1 MIDPHGNILVSFH
14 LSKGELEEYS
24 ELSNTIS
31 SLTLSLKQQCDLEMI
46 LNGAFSPL
54 LTFNNQ
60 KDYEEILL
68 NNKLL
73 NGVIWPIPIVLDVPN
88 DFLKALDKNEHISLR
103 NAEGFLLAILKV
115 REFWSPNKKDEA
127 NSIFKTIDENHPGVG
142 YLFNHTNSNYISG
155 ELIPIQ
161 SNKYF
166 DFTHLRKSPQEVR
179 DLFRSKRWQD
189 VIAFQTRNPMHRAHF
204 ELTRLAME
212 QHNAKLLIHPVI
224 GISKPGDI
232 DHFTRVK
239 CYQHIIKHYPENSVE
254 LSLINLAMR
263 MAGPKEALW
272 HAIIRKN
279 YGCNYI
285 IIGRDHAGPG
295 VDAKGKPYYQPYDA
309 QELISQYQEELEI
322 KMVPFQEM
330 VFAKNKRNYLP
341 LDQIKE
347 EDQIETLSGT
357 QFKELLKQGTEIP
370 NWYSFPEVVHEL
382 RRRYPKLHN
391 QGLTVFFTGLS
402 GAGKSTLAN
411 ALVYKLM
418 EMEDRPITLL
428 DGDIVRQHL
437 SSELGF
443 SKEDRD
449 IHVKRIGYVA
459 SEITKHGGVAICAP
473 IAPYSNTR
481 KTVRNMIDE
490 VGSFVEIHVSTPLSV
505 CEERDVKGLYKRA
518 RAGKILDFT
527 GVSDPYE
534 EPQNPEITIDTSDI
548 SVEESSAIIIDKLR
562 SMKLLGN

>member
-1 MIDPHGNILVSFH
+1 MINPHGNTLVTFH
-14 LSKGELEEYS
+14 LSKDDLQEYS
-24 ELSNTIS
+24 ELSNTIA
-31 SLTLSLKQQCDLEMI
+31 SLTLTLKQQCDLEMI
-46 LNGAFSPL
+46 SNGAFSPL

-60 KDYEEILL
+60 KDYEEVLL

-73 NGVIWPIPIVLDVPN
+73 NGAIWPIPIVLDVP
-88 DFLKALDKNEHISLR
+88 DKFLKALDKNEHISLR

-115 REFWSPNKKDEA
+115 KEFWSPNKKDEA
-127 NSIFKTIDENHPGVG
+127 NSVFKTIDQNHPGVD

-155 ELIPIQ
+155 ELVPIQ

-166 DFTHLRKSPQEVR
+166 DFTHIRKSPQEVR
-179 DLFRSKRWQD
+179 DLFRSNHWKD

-212 QHNAKLLIHPVI
+212 QHNAKLLMHPVI

-239 CYQHIIKHYPENSVE
+239 CYQHIIKYYPEDSVE

-279 YGCNYI
+279 YGCNHI

-295 VDAKGKPYYQPYDA
+295 VDAEGKPYYQPYDA

-322 KMVPFQEM
+322 KMIPFQEM
-330 VFAKNKRNYLP
+330 VFAKNKKTYLP
-341 LDQIKE
+341 LDEIKE
-347 EDQIETLSGT
+347 DEQIERLSGT
-357 QFKELLKQGTEIP
+357 QFKELLKQRIEIP
-370 NWYSFPEVVHEL
+370 SWYSFPEVIHEL

-411 ALVYKLM
+411 ALMYKLM

-481 KTVRNMIDE
+481 RIVRNMIDD
-490 VGSFVEIHVSTPLSV
+490 VGSFIEIHVSTPLSV

-518 RAGKILDFT
+518 RAGKILEFT

-548 SVEESSAIIIDKLR
+548 TVEESSEIILDKLL
-562 SMKLLGN
+562 SMRLLG

>member
-1 MIDPHGNILVSFH
+1 MIEPHGKTLVSFH
-14 LSKGELEEYS
+14 LSADELSEYS
-24 ELSNTIS
+24 ELSNKTA

-46 LNGAFSPL
+46 ANGAFSPL
-54 LTFNNQ
+54 STFNNQ

-68 NNKLL
+68 NNKLS
-73 NGVIWPIPIVLDVPN
+73 NGLVWPIPIVLDVP
-88 DFLKALDKNEHISLR
+88 DQFLKSLDKNEYISLR

-115 REFWSPNKKDEA
+115 NEFWAPDKKEEA
-127 NSIFKTIDENHPGVG
+127 NSVFKSNDPNHPGVD
-142 YLFNHTNSNYISG
+142 YLFNHTNNNYISG
-155 ELIPIQ
+155 ELVPIQ

-179 DLFRSKRWQD
+179 DFFRLNNWKD

-204 ELTRLAME
+204 ELTKLAMDE
-212 QHNAKLLIHPVI
+212 HNSKLLIHPVI

-239 CYQHIIKHYPENSVE
+239 CYQHIIKYYPENSVE

-263 MAGPKEALW
+263 MAGPKEAVW

-279 YGCNYI
+279 YGCNRI

-295 VDAKGKPYYQPYDA
+295 VNAEGKPYYQPYDA
-309 QELISQYQEELEI
+309 QELIAQYQEELEI
-322 KMVPFQEM
+322 KMVPFKEM
-330 VFAKNKRNYLP
+330 VFAKNKKTFLP
-341 LDQIKE
+341 LDK
-347 EDQIETLSGT
+347 IEQDDPIEKLSGT
-357 QFKELLKQGTEIP
+357 QFKEFLQQRTEIP
-370 NWYSFPEVVHEL
+370 NWYSFPEVIHEL
-382 RRRYPKLHN
+382 RKRFPKLHN

-411 ALVYKLM
+411 AIMYKLM
-418 EMEDRPITLL
+418 ETEDRPITLL

-481 KTVRNMIDE
+481 KVVRNMIDE
-490 VGSFVEIHVSTPLSV
+490 VGSFVEIHVATPLSV
-505 CEERDVKGLYKRA
+505 CEERDVKGLYKQA

-534 EPQNPEITIDTSDI
+534 EPENPEITVDTSDI
-548 SVEESSAIIIDKLR
+548 TVEESSALILDKLR
-562 SMKLLGN
+562 SLKLLG

>member
-1 MIDPHGNILVSFH
+1 MIEPHGKTLVSFH
-14 LSKGELEEYS
+14 LSADELSEYS
-24 ELSNTIS
+24 ELSNKTA

-46 LNGAFSPL
+46 SNGAFSPL
-54 LTFNNQ
+54 STFNNQ

-68 NNKLL
+68 NNKLS
-73 NGVIWPIPIVLDVPN
+73 NGLVWPIPIVLDVP
-88 DFLKALDKNEHISLR
+88 DQFLKSLDKNEYISLR

-115 REFWSPNKKDEA
+115 NEFWAPDKKEEA
-127 NSIFKTIDENHPGVG
+127 NSVFKSNDPNHPGVD
-142 YLFNHTNSNYISG
+142 YLFNHTNNNYISG
-155 ELIPIQ
+155 ELVPIQ

-179 DLFRSKRWQD
+179 DFFRLNNWKD

-204 ELTRLAME
+204 ELTKLAMDE
-212 QHNAKLLIHPVI
+212 HNSKLLIHPVI
-224 GISKPGDI
+224 GMSKPGDI

-239 CYQHIIKHYPENSVE
+239 CYQHIIKYYPENSVE

-279 YGCNYI
+279 YGCNRI

-295 VDAKGKPYYQPYDA
+295 VNAEGKPYYQPYDA
-309 QELISQYQEELEI
+309 QELIAQYQEELEI
-322 KMVPFQEM
+322 KMVPFKEM
-330 VFAKNKRNYLP
+330 VFAKNKKTFLP
-341 LDQIKE
+341 LDK
-347 EDQIETLSGT
+347 IEQNDPIEKLSGT
-357 QFKELLKQGTEIP
+357 QFKELLQQRTEIP
-370 NWYSFPEVVHEL
+370 NWYSFPEVIHEL
-382 RRRYPKLHN
+382 RKRFPKLHN

-411 ALVYKLM
+411 AIMYKLM
-418 EMEDRPITLL
+418 ETEDRPITLL

-481 KTVRNMIDE
+481 KVVRNMIDE
-490 VGSFVEIHVSTPLSV
+490 VGSFVEIHVATPLSV
-505 CEERDVKGLYKRA
+505 CEERDTKGLYKQA

-534 EPQNPEITIDTSDI
+534 EPENPEITVDTSDI
-548 SVEESSAIIIDKLR
+548 TVEESSALILDKLR
-562 SMKLLGN
+562 SLKLLG

>member
-1 MIDPHGNILVSFH
+1 MIEPHGKTLVSFH
-14 LSKGELEEYS
+14 LSADELSEYS
-24 ELSNTIS
+24 ELSNKTS

-46 LNGAFSPL
+46 SNGAFSPL
-54 LTFNNQ
+54 STFNNQ

-68 NNKLL
+68 NNKLS
-73 NGVIWPIPIVLDVPN
+73 NGLVWPIPIVLDVP
-88 DFLKALDKNEHISLR
+88 DQFLKSLDKNEYISLR

-115 REFWSPNKKDEA
+115 NEFWAPDKKEEA
-127 NSIFKTIDENHPGVG
+127 NSVFKSNDPNHPGVD
-142 YLFNHTNSNYISG
+142 YLFNHTNNNYISG
-155 ELIPIQ
+155 ELVPIQ

-179 DLFRSKRWQD
+179 DFFRLNNWKD

-204 ELTRLAME
+204 ELTKLAMDE
-212 QHNAKLLIHPVI
+212 HNSKLLIHPVI
-224 GISKPGDI
+224 GMSKPGDI

-239 CYQHIIKHYPENSVE
+239 CYQHIIKYYPENSVE

-279 YGCNYI
+279 YGCNRI

-295 VDAKGKPYYQPYDA
+295 VNAEGKPYYQPYDA
-309 QELISQYQEELEI
+309 QELIAQYQEELEI
-322 KMVPFQEM
+322 KMVPFKEM
-330 VFAKNKRNYLP
+330 VFAKNKKTFLP
-341 LDQIKE
+341 LDK
-347 EDQIETLSGT
+347 IEQDDPIEKLSGT
-357 QFKELLKQGTEIP
+357 QFKEFLQQRTEIP
-370 NWYSFPEVVHEL
+370 NWYSFPEVIHEL
-382 RRRYPKLHN
+382 RKRFPKLHN

-411 ALVYKLM
+411 AIMYKLM
-418 EMEDRPITLL
+418 ETEDRPITLL

-481 KTVRNMIDE
+481 KVVRNMIDE
-490 VGSFVEIHVSTPLSV
+490 VGSFVEIHVATPLSV
-505 CEERDVKGLYKRA
+505 CEERDVKGLYKQA

-534 EPQNPEITIDTSDI
+534 EPENPEITVDTSDI
-548 SVEESSAIIIDKLR
+548 TVEESSALILDKLR
-562 SMKLLGN
+562 SLKLLG

>member
-1 MIDPHGNILVSFH
+1 MIKPHGKTLVSFH
-14 LSKGELEEYS
+14 LSADELSEYS
-24 ELSNTIS
+24 ELSNNIS

-46 LNGAFSPL
+46 SNGAFSPL
-54 LTFNNQ
+54 STFNNQ

-68 NNKLL
+68 KNKLS
-73 NGVIWPIPIVLDVPN
+73 NGLVWPIPIVLDVP
-88 DFLKALDKNEHISLR
+88 DQFLKSLDKNEYISLR
-103 NAEGFLLAILKV
+103 NTEGFLLAILKV
-115 REFWSPNKKDEA
+115 KEFWAPNKKEEA
-127 NSIFKTIDENHPGVG
+127 NLVFKSNDLNHPGVD
-142 YLFNHTNSNYISG
+142 YLFNHTNNNYISG
-155 ELIPIQ
+155 ELVPIHE
-161 SNKYF
+161 NKYF

-179 DLFRSKRWQD
+179 DFFRLNNWKD
-189 VIAFQTRNPMHRAHF
+189 VIAFQTRNPMHRAHY
-204 ELTRLAME
+204 ELTKLAMDE
-212 QHNAKLLIHPVI
+212 HNSKLLIHPVI
-224 GISKPGDI
+224 GMSKPGDI

-239 CYQHIIKHYPENSVE
+239 CYQHIIKYYPENSVE

-279 YGCNYI
+279 YGCNRI

-295 VDAKGKPYYQPYDA
+295 VNAEGKPYYQPYDA
-309 QELISQYQEELEI
+309 QELIAQYQEELEI
-322 KMVPFQEM
+322 KMVPFKEM
-330 VFAKNKRNYLP
+330 VFAKNKKTYLP
-341 LDQIKE
+341 LDK
-347 EDQIETLSGT
+347 IEQDDPIEKLSGT
-357 QFKELLKQGTEIP
+357 QFKELLQQRTEIP
-370 NWYSFPEVVHEL
+370 TWYSFPEVIHEL
-382 RRRYPKLHN
+382 RKRFPKLHN

-411 ALVYKLM
+411 AIMYKLM
-418 EMEDRPITLL
+418 ETEDRPITLL

-481 KTVRNMIDE
+481 KVVRNMIDE
-490 VGSFVEIHVSTPLSV
+490 VGSFVEIHVATPLSV
-505 CEERDVKGLYKRA
+505 CEERDTKGLYKQA

-534 EPQNPEITIDTSDI
+534 EPENPEITVDTSDI
-548 SVEESSAIIIDKLR
+548 TVEESSALILDKLR
-562 SMKLLGN
+562 SLKLLG

>member
-1 MIDPHGNILVSFH
+1 MIEPHGKTLVSFH
-14 LSKGELEEYS
+14 ISVDELSEYS
-24 ELSNTIS
+24 ERSNKTA

-46 LNGAFSPL
+46 SNGAFSPL
-54 LTFNNQ
+54 STFNNQ

-68 NNKLL
+68 NNRLS
-73 NGVIWPIPIVLDVPN
+73 NGLVWPIPIVLDVP
-88 DFLKALDKNEHISLR
+88 DQFLKSLDKNEYISLR

-115 REFWSPNKKDEA
+115 NEFWAPDKKEEA
-127 NSIFKTIDENHPGVG
+127 NSVFKSNDPNHPGVD
-142 YLFNHTNSNYISG
+142 YLFNHTNNNYISG
-155 ELIPIQ
+155 ELVPIQ

-179 DLFRSKRWQD
+179 DFFRLNNWKD

-204 ELTRLAME
+204 ELTKLAMDE
-212 QHNAKLLIHPVI
+212 HNSKLLIHPVI

-239 CYQHIIKHYPENSVE
+239 CYQHIIKYYPENSVE

-263 MAGPKEALW
+263 MAGPKEAVW

-279 YGCNYI
+279 YGCNRI

-295 VDAKGKPYYQPYDA
+295 VNAEGKPYYQPYDA
-309 QELISQYQEELEI
+309 QELIAQYQEELEI
-322 KMVPFQEM
+322 KMVPFKEM
-330 VFAKNKRNYLP
+330 VFAKNKKTFLP
-341 LDQIKE
+341 LDK
-347 EDQIETLSGT
+347 IEQDDPIEKLSGT
-357 QFKELLKQGTEIP
+357 QFKEFLQQRTEIP
-370 NWYSFPEVVHEL
+370 NWYSFPEVIHEL
-382 RRRYPKLHN
+382 RKRFPKLHN

-411 ALVYKLM
+411 AIMYKLM
-418 EMEDRPITLL
+418 ETEDRPITLL

-481 KTVRNMIDE
+481 KVVRNMIDE
-490 VGSFVEIHVSTPLSV
+490 VGSFVEIHVATPLSV
-505 CEERDVKGLYKRA
+505 CEERDVKGLYKQA

-534 EPQNPEITIDTSDI
+534 EPENPEITVDTSDI
-548 SVEESSAIIIDKLR
+548 TVEESSALILDKLR
-562 SMKLLGN
+562 SLKLLG

>member
-1 MIDPHGNILVSFH
+1 MIEPHGKTLVSFH
-14 LSKGELEEYS
+14 LSADELSEYS
-24 ELSNTIS
+24 ELSNKTA

-46 LNGAFSPL
+46 ANGAFSPL
-54 LTFNNQ
+54 STFNNQ

-68 NNKLL
+68 NNKLS
-73 NGVIWPIPIVLDVPN
+73 NGLVWPIPIVLDVP
-88 DFLKALDKNEHISLR
+88 DQFLKSLDKNEYISLR

-115 REFWSPNKKDEA
+115 NEFWAPDKKEEA
-127 NSIFKTIDENHPGVG
+127 NSVFKSNDPNHPGVD
-142 YLFNHTNSNYISG
+142 YLFNHTNNNYISG
-155 ELIPIQ
+155 ELVPIQ
-161 SNKYF
+161 ENKYF

-179 DLFRSKRWQD
+179 DFFRLNNWKD
-189 VIAFQTRNPMHRAHF
+189 VIAFQTRNPMHRAHY
-204 ELTRLAME
+204 ELTKLAMDE
-212 QHNAKLLIHPVI
+212 HNSKLLIHPVI
-224 GISKPGDI
+224 GMSKPGDI

-239 CYQHIIKHYPENSVE
+239 CYQHIIKYYPENSVE

-279 YGCNYI
+279 YGCNRI

-295 VDAKGKPYYQPYDA
+295 VNAEGKPYYQPYDA
-309 QELISQYQEELEI
+309 QELIAQYQEELEI
-322 KMVPFQEM
+322 KMVPFKEM
-330 VFAKNKRNYLP
+330 VFAKNKKTFLP
-341 LDQIKE
+341 LDK
-347 EDQIETLSGT
+347 IEQDDPIEKLSGT
-357 QFKELLKQGTEIP
+357 QFKEFLQQRTEIP
-370 NWYSFPEVVHEL
+370 NWYSFPEVIHEL
-382 RRRYPKLHN
+382 RKRFPKLHN

-411 ALVYKLM
+411 AIMYKLM
-418 EMEDRPITLL
+418 ETEDRPITLL

-481 KTVRNMIDE
+481 KVVRNMIDE
-490 VGSFVEIHVSTPLSV
+490 VGSFVEIHVATPLSV
-505 CEERDVKGLYKRA
+505 CEERDTKGLYKQA

-534 EPQNPEITIDTSDI
+534 EPENPEITVDTSDI
-548 SVEESSAIIIDKLR
+548 TVEESSALILDKLR
-562 SMKLLGN
+562 SLKLLG

>member
-1 MIDPHGNILVSFH
+1 MIEPHGKTLVSFH
-14 LSKGELEEYS
+14 LSADELSEYS
-24 ELSNTIS
+24 ELSNKTA

-46 LNGAFSPL
+46 SNGAFSPL
-54 LTFNNQ
+54 STFNNQ

-68 NNKLL
+68 NNKLS
-73 NGVIWPIPIVLDVPN
+73 NGLVWPIPIVLDVP
-88 DFLKALDKNEHISLR
+88 DQFLKSLDKNEYISLR

-115 REFWSPNKKDEA
+115 NEFWAPDKKEEA
-127 NSIFKTIDENHPGVG
+127 NSVFKSNDPNHPGVD
-142 YLFNHTNSNYISG
+142 YLFNHTNNNYISG
-155 ELIPIQ
+155 ELVPIQ

-179 DLFRSKRWQD
+179 DFFRLNNWKD

-204 ELTRLAME
+204 ELTKLAMDE
-212 QHNAKLLIHPVI
+212 HNSKLLIHPVI

-239 CYQHIIKHYPENSVE
+239 CYQHIIKYYPENSVE

-263 MAGPKEALW
+263 MAGPKEAVW

-279 YGCNYI
+279 YGCNRI

-295 VDAKGKPYYQPYDA
+295 VNAEGKPYYQPYDA
-309 QELISQYQEELEI
+309 QELIAQYQEELEI
-322 KMVPFQEM
+322 KMVPFKEM
-330 VFAKNKRNYLP
+330 VFAKNKKTFLP
-341 LDQIKE
+341 LDK
-347 EDQIETLSGT
+347 IEQNDPIEKLSGT
-357 QFKELLKQGTEIP
+357 QFKELLQQRTEIP
-370 NWYSFPEVVHEL
+370 SWYSFPEVIHEL
-382 RRRYPKLHN
+382 RKRFPKLHN

-411 ALVYKLM
+411 AIMYKLM
-418 EMEDRPITLL
+418 ETEDRPITLL

-481 KTVRNMIDE
+481 KVVRNMIDE
-490 VGSFVEIHVSTPLSV
+490 VGSFVEIHVATPLSV
-505 CEERDVKGLYKRA
+505 CEERDVKGLYKQA

-534 EPQNPEITIDTSDI
+534 EPENPEITVDTSDI
-548 SVEESSAIIIDKLR
+548 TVEESSALILDKLR
-562 SMKLLGN
+562 SLKLLG

>member
-1 MIDPHGNILVSFH
+1 MINPHGNTLVTFH
-14 LSKGELEEYS
+14 LSKGDLQEYS
-24 ELSNTIS
+24 ELSNKIS
-31 SLTLSLKQQCDLEMI
+31 SLTLTLKQQCDLEMI
-46 LNGAFSPL
+46 SNGAFSPL

-60 KDYEEILL
+60 KDYEEVLL

-73 NGVIWPIPIVLDVPN
+73 NGAIWPIPIVLDVP
-88 DFLKALDKNEHISLR
+88 DKFLKALDKNEHISLR

-115 REFWSPNKKDEA
+115 KEFWSPNKKDEA
-127 NSIFKTIDENHPGVG
+127 NSVFKTIDQNHPGVD

-155 ELIPIQ
+155 ELVPIQ

-179 DLFRSKRWQD
+179 DLFRSNHWKD

-212 QHNAKLLIHPVI
+212 QHNAKLLMHPVV

-239 CYQHIIKHYPENSVE
+239 CYQHIIKYYPEDSVE

-279 YGCNYI
+279 YGCNHI

-295 VDAKGKPYYQPYDA
+295 VDAEGKPYYQPYDA

-322 KMVPFQEM
+322 KMIPFQEM
-330 VFAKNKRNYLP
+330 VFAKNKKTYLP
-341 LDQIKE
+341 LDEIKE
-347 EDQIETLSGT
+347 DEQIERLSGT
-357 QFKELLKQGTEIP
+357 QFKELLKQRIEIP
-370 NWYSFPEVVHEL
+370 SWYSFPEVIHEL

-411 ALVYKLM
+411 ALMYKLM

-481 KTVRNMIDE
+481 RIVRNMIDD
-490 VGSFVEIHVSTPLSV
+490 VGSFIEIHVSTPLSV

-518 RAGKILDFT
+518 RAGKILEFT

-548 SVEESSAIIIDKLR
+548 TVEESSEIILDKLL
-562 SMKLLGN
+562 SMRLLG

>member
-1 MIDPHGNILVSFH
+1 MIEPHGKTLVSFH
-14 LSKGELEEYS
+14 LSADELSEYS
-24 ELSNTIS
+24 ELSNKTS

-46 LNGAFSPL
+46 SNGAFSPL
-54 LTFNNQ
+54 STFNNQ

-68 NNKLL
+68 NNKLS
-73 NGVIWPIPIVLDVPN
+73 NGLVWPIPIVLDVP
-88 DFLKALDKNEHISLR
+88 DQFLKSLDKNEYISLR

-115 REFWSPNKKDEA
+115 NEFWAPDKKEEA
-127 NSIFKTIDENHPGVG
+127 NSVFKSNDPNHPGVD
-142 YLFNHTNSNYISG
+142 YLFNHTNNNYISG
-155 ELIPIQ
+155 ELVPIQ

-179 DLFRSKRWQD
+179 DFFRLNNWKD

-204 ELTRLAME
+204 ELTKLAMDE
-212 QHNAKLLIHPVI
+212 HNSKLLIHPVI

-239 CYQHIIKHYPENSVE
+239 CYQHIIKYYPENSVE

-272 HAIIRKN
+272 HAIIRQN
-279 YGCNYI
+279 YGCNRI

-295 VDAKGKPYYQPYDA
+295 VNAEGKPYYQPYDA
-309 QELISQYQEELEI
+309 QELIARYQEELEI
-322 KMVPFQEM
+322 KMVPFKEM
-330 VFAKNKRNYLP
+330 VFAKNKKTFLP
-341 LDQIKE
+341 LDK
-347 EDQIETLSGT
+347 IEQDDPIEKLSGT
-357 QFKELLKQGTEIP
+357 QFKEFLQQRTEIP
-370 NWYSFPEVVHEL
+370 NWYSFPEVIHEL
-382 RRRYPKLHN
+382 RKRFPKLHN

-411 ALVYKLM
+411 AIMYKLM
-418 EMEDRPITLL
+418 ETEDRPITLL

-481 KTVRNMIDE
+481 KVVRNMIDE
-490 VGSFVEIHVSTPLSV
+490 VGSFVEIHVATPLSV
-505 CEERDVKGLYKRA
+505 CEERDVKGLYKQA

-534 EPQNPEITIDTSDI
+534 EPENPEITVDTSDI
-548 SVEESSAIIIDKLR
+548 TVEESSALILDKLR
-562 SMKLLGN
+562 SLKLLG

>member
-1 MIDPHGNILVSFH
+1 MIEPHGKTLVSFH
-14 LSKGELEEYS
+14 LSADELSEYS
-24 ELSNTIS
+24 ELSNKTA

-46 LNGAFSPL
+46 ANGAFSPL
-54 LTFNNQ
+54 STFNNQ

-68 NNKLL
+68 NNRLS
-73 NGVIWPIPIVLDVPN
+73 NGLVWPIPIVLDVP
-88 DFLKALDKNEHISLR
+88 DQFLKSLDKNEYISLR

-115 REFWSPNKKDEA
+115 NEFWAPDKKEEA
-127 NSIFKTIDENHPGVG
+127 NSVFKSNDPNHPGVD
-142 YLFNHTNSNYISG
+142 YLFNHTNNNYISG
-155 ELIPIQ
+155 ELVPIQ

-179 DLFRSKRWQD
+179 DFFRLNNWKD

-204 ELTRLAME
+204 ELTKLAMDE
-212 QHNAKLLIHPVI
+212 HNSKLLIHPVI
-224 GISKPGDI
+224 GMSKPGDI

-239 CYQHIIKHYPENSVE
+239 CYQHILKYYPENSVE

-279 YGCNYI
+279 YGCNRI

-295 VDAKGKPYYQPYDA
+295 VNAEGKPYYQPYDA
-309 QELISQYQEELEI
+309 QELIAQYQEELEI
-322 KMVPFQEM
+322 KMVPFKEM
-330 VFAKNKRNYLP
+330 VFAKNKKTFLP
-341 LDQIKE
+341 LDK
-347 EDQIETLSGT
+347 IEQDDPIEKLSGT
-357 QFKELLKQGTEIP
+357 QFKEFLQQRTEIP
-370 NWYSFPEVVHEL
+370 NWYSFPEVIHEL
-382 RRRYPKLHN
+382 RKRFPKLHN

-411 ALVYKLM
+411 AIMYKLM
-418 EMEDRPITLL
+418 ETEDRPITLL

-481 KTVRNMIDE
+481 KVVRNMIDE
-490 VGSFVEIHVSTPLSV
+490 VGSFVEIHVATPLSV
-505 CEERDVKGLYKRA
+505 CEERDVKGLYKQA

-534 EPQNPEITIDTSDI
+534 EPENPEITVDTSDI
-548 SVEESSAIIIDKLR
+548 TVEESSALILDKLR
-562 SMKLLGN
+562 SLKLLG

>member
-1 MIDPHGNILVSFH
+1 MIEPHGKTLVSFH
-14 LSKGELEEYS
+14 LSADELSEYS
-24 ELSNTIS
+24 ELSNKTS

-46 LNGAFSPL
+46 SNGAFSPL
-54 LTFNNQ
+54 STFNNQ

-68 NNKLL
+68 NNKLS
-73 NGVIWPIPIVLDVPN
+73 NGLVWPIPIVLDVP
-88 DFLKALDKNEHISLR
+88 DQFLKSLDKNEYISLR

-115 REFWSPNKKDEA
+115 NEFWAPDKKEEA
-127 NSIFKTIDENHPGVG
+127 NSVFKSNDPNHPGVD
-142 YLFNHTNSNYISG
+142 YLFNHTNNNYISG
-155 ELIPIQ
+155 ELVPIQ

-179 DLFRSKRWQD
+179 DFFRLNNWKD

-204 ELTRLAME
+204 ELTKLAMDK
-212 QHNAKLLIHPVI
+212 HNSKLLIHPVI

-239 CYQHIIKHYPENSVE
+239 CYQHIIKYYPENSVE

-272 HAIIRKN
+272 HAIIRQN
-279 YGCNYI
+279 YGCNRI

-295 VDAKGKPYYQPYDA
+295 VNAEGKPYYQPYDA
-309 QELISQYQEELEI
+309 QELIARYQEELEI
-322 KMVPFQEM
+322 KMVPFKEM
-330 VFAKNKRNYLP
+330 VFAKNKKTFLP
-341 LDQIKE
+341 LDK
-347 EDQIETLSGT
+347 IEQNDPIEKLSGT
-357 QFKELLKQGTEIP
+357 QFKELLQQRTEIP
-370 NWYSFPEVVHEL
+370 SWYSFPEVIHEL
-382 RRRYPKLHN
+382 RKRFPKLHN

-411 ALVYKLM
+411 AIMYKLM
-418 EMEDRPITLL
+418 ETEDRPITLL

-481 KTVRNMIDE
+481 KVVRNMIDE
-490 VGSFVEIHVSTPLSV
+490 VGSFVEIHVATPLSV
-505 CEERDVKGLYKRA
+505 CEERDVKGLYKQA

-534 EPQNPEITIDTSDI
+534 EPENPEITVDTSDI
-548 SVEESSAIIIDKLR
+548 TVEESSALILDKLR
-562 SMKLLGN
+562 SLKLLG

>member
-1 MIDPHGNILVSFH
+1 MIDPHGNKLVSFH
-14 LSKGELEEYS
+14 LSKGELEEYT

-127 NSIFKTIDENHPGVG
+127 NSIFKTIDENHPGVD

-155 ELIPIQ
+155 ELVPIQ

-212 QHNAKLLIHPVI
+212 KHNAKLLIHPVI

-330 VFAKNKRNYLP
+330 VFAKNKKTYLP
-341 LDQIKE
+341 LDEIKKDE
-347 EDQIETLSGT
+347 QIERLSGT
-357 QFKELLKQGTEIP
+357 QFKELLKQRTEIP

-411 ALVYKLM
+411 ALMYKLM

>member
-1 MIDPHGNILVSFH
+1 MIKPHGETLVSFH
-14 LSKGELEEYS
+14 LSADELSEYS
-24 ELSNTIS
+24 ELSNNIS

-46 LNGAFSPL
+46 SNGAFSPL
-54 LTFNNQ
+54 STFNNQ
-60 KDYEEILL
+60 KNYEEILL
-68 NNKLL
+68 NNKLS
-73 NGVIWPIPIVLDVPN
+73 NGLVWPIPIVLDVP
-88 DFLKALDKNEHISLR
+88 DQFLKSLDKNEYISLR
-103 NAEGFLLAILKV
+103 NTEGFLLAILKV
-115 REFWSPNKKDEA
+115 KEFWAPNKKEEA
-127 NSIFKTIDENHPGVG
+127 NLVFKSNDLNHPGVD
-142 YLFNHTNSNYISG
+142 YLFNHTNNNYISG
-155 ELIPIQ
+155 ELVPIHE
-161 SNKYF
+161 NKYF

-179 DLFRSKRWQD
+179 DFFRLNNWKD
-189 VIAFQTRNPMHRAHF
+189 VIAFQTRNPMHRAHY
-204 ELTRLAME
+204 ELTKLAMDE
-212 QHNAKLLIHPVI
+212 HNSKLLIHPVI
-224 GISKPGDI
+224 GMSKPGDI

-239 CYQHIIKHYPENSVE
+239 CYQHIIKYYPENSVE

-279 YGCNYI
+279 YGCNRI

-295 VDAKGKPYYQPYDA
+295 VNAEGKPYYQPYDA
-309 QELISQYQEELEI
+309 QELIAQYQEELEI
-322 KMVPFQEM
+322 KMVPFKEM
-330 VFAKNKRNYLP
+330 VFAKNKKTYLP
-341 LDQIKE
+341 LDK
-347 EDQIETLSGT
+347 IEQDDPIEKLSGT
-357 QFKELLKQGTEIP
+357 QFKELLQQRTEIP
-370 NWYSFPEVVHEL
+370 TWYSFPEVIHEL
-382 RRRYPKLHN
+382 RKRFPKLHN

-411 ALVYKLM
+411 AIMYKLM
-418 EMEDRPITLL
+418 ETEDRPITLL

-481 KTVRNMIDE
+481 KVVRNMIDE
-490 VGSFVEIHVSTPLSV
+490 VGSFIEIHVATPLSV
-505 CEERDVKGLYKRA
+505 CEERDTKGLYKQA

-534 EPQNPEITIDTSDI
+534 EPENPEITVDTSDI
-548 SVEESSAIIIDKLR
+548 TVEESSALILDKLR
-562 SMKLLGN
+562 SLKLLG

>member
-1 MIDPHGNILVSFH
+1 MIDPHGNKLVSFH
-14 LSKGELEEYS
+14 LSKGELEEYT

-127 NSIFKTIDENHPGVG
+127 NSIFKTIDENHPGVD

-347 EDQIETLSGT
+347 EEQIETLSGT
-357 QFKELLKQGTEIP
+357 QFKELLKQRTEIP

-411 ALVYKLM
+411 ALMYKLM

>member
-1 MIDPHGNILVSFH
+1 MIKPHGETLVSFH
-14 LSKGELEEYS
+14 LSADELSEYS
-24 ELSNTIS
+24 ELSNNIS

-46 LNGAFSPL
+46 SNGAFSPL
-54 LTFNNQ
+54 STFNNQ

-68 NNKLL
+68 NNKLS
-73 NGVIWPIPIVLDVPN
+73 NGLVWPIPIVLDVP
-88 DFLKALDKNEHISLR
+88 DQFLKSLDKNEYISLR
-103 NAEGFLLAILKV
+103 NTEGFLLAILKV
-115 REFWSPNKKDEA
+115 KEFWTPNKKEEA
-127 NSIFKTIDENHPGVG
+127 NLVFKSNDLNHPGVD
-142 YLFNHTNSNYISG
+142 YLFNHTNNNYISG
-155 ELIPIQ
+155 ELVPIHE
-161 SNKYF
+161 NKYF

-179 DLFRSKRWQD
+179 DFFRLNNWKD
-189 VIAFQTRNPMHRAHF
+189 VIAFQTRNPMHRAHY
-204 ELTRLAME
+204 ELTKLAMDE
-212 QHNAKLLIHPVI
+212 HNSKLLIHPVI
-224 GISKPGDI
+224 GMSKPGDI

-239 CYQHIIKHYPENSVE
+239 CYQHIIKYYPENSVE

-279 YGCNYI
+279 YGCNRI

-295 VDAKGKPYYQPYDA
+295 VNAEGKPYYQPYDA
-309 QELISQYQEELEI
+309 QELIAQYQEELEI
-322 KMVPFQEM
+322 KMVPFKEM
-330 VFAKNKRNYLP
+330 VFAKNKKTYLP
-341 LDQIKE
+341 LDK
-347 EDQIETLSGT
+347 IEQDDPIEKLSGT
-357 QFKELLKQGTEIP
+357 QFKELLQQRTEIP
-370 NWYSFPEVVHEL
+370 TWYSFPEVIHEL
-382 RRRYPKLHN
+382 RKRFPKLHN

-411 ALVYKLM
+411 AIMYKLM
-418 EMEDRPITLL
+418 ETEDRPITLL

-481 KTVRNMIDE
+481 KVVRNMIDE
-490 VGSFVEIHVSTPLSV
+490 VGSFVEIHVATPLSV
-505 CEERDVKGLYKRA
+505 CEERDTKGLYKQA

-534 EPQNPEITIDTSDI
+534 EPENPEITVDTSDI
-548 SVEESSAIIIDKLR
+548 TVEESSALILDKLR
-562 SMKLLGN
+562 SLKLLG

>member
-1 MIDPHGNILVSFH
+1 MIKPHGKTLVSFH
-14 LSKGELEEYS
+14 LSADELSEYS
-24 ELSNTIS
+24 ELSNKTS

-46 LNGAFSPL
+46 ANGAFSPL
-54 LTFNNQ
+54 STFNNQ

-68 NNKLL
+68 KNKLS
-73 NGVIWPIPIVLDVPN
+73 NGLVWPIPIVLDVP
-88 DFLKALDKNEHISLR
+88 DQFLKSLDKNEYISLR
-103 NAEGFLLAILKV
+103 NTEGFLLAILKV
-115 REFWSPNKKDEA
+115 KEFWAPNKKEEA
-127 NSIFKTIDENHPGVG
+127 NLVFKSNDPNHPGVD
-142 YLFNHTNSNYISG
+142 YLFNHTNNNYISG
-155 ELIPIQ
+155 ELVPIQ
-161 SNKYF
+161 ENKYF

-179 DLFRSKRWQD
+179 DFFRLNNWKD
-189 VIAFQTRNPMHRAHF
+189 VIAFQTRNPMHRAHY
-204 ELTRLAME
+204 ELTKLAMDE
-212 QHNAKLLIHPVI
+212 HNSKLLIHPVI

-239 CYQHIIKHYPENSVE
+239 CYQHIIKYYPENSVE

-279 YGCNYI
+279 YGCNRI

-295 VDAKGKPYYQPYDA
+295 VNAEGKPYYQPYDA
-309 QELISQYQEELEI
+309 QELIAQYQEELEI
-322 KMVPFQEM
+322 KMVPFKEM
-330 VFAKNKRNYLP
+330 VFAKNKKTYLP
-341 LDQIKE
+341 LDK
-347 EDQIETLSGT
+347 IEQDDPIEKLSGT
-357 QFKELLKQGTEIP
+357 QFKEFLQQRTEIP
-370 NWYSFPEVVHEL
+370 NWYSFPEVIHEL
-382 RRRYPKLHN
+382 RKRFPKLHN

-411 ALVYKLM
+411 AIMYKLM
-418 EMEDRPITLL
+418 ETEDRPITLL

-481 KTVRNMIDE
+481 KVVRNMIDE
-490 VGSFVEIHVSTPLSV
+490 VGSFVEIHVATPLSV
-505 CEERDVKGLYKRA
+505 CEERDTKGLYKQA

-534 EPQNPEITIDTSDI
+534 EPENPEITVDTSDI
-548 SVEESSAIIIDKLR
+548 TVEESSALILDKLR
-562 SMKLLGN
+562 SLKLLG

>member
-1 MIDPHGNILVSFH
+1 MIKPHGKTLVSFH
-14 LSKGELEEYS
+14 LSADELSEYS
-24 ELSNTIS
+24 ELSNNIS

-46 LNGAFSPL
+46 SNGAFSPL
-54 LTFNNQ
+54 STFNNQ

-68 NNKLL
+68 NNKLS
-73 NGVIWPIPIVLDVPN
+73 NGLVWPIPIVLDVP
-88 DFLKALDKNEHISLR
+88 DQFLKSLDKNEYISLR
-103 NAEGFLLAILKV
+103 NTEGFLLAILKV
-115 REFWSPNKKDEA
+115 KEFWAPNKKEEA
-127 NSIFKTIDENHPGVG
+127 NLVFKSNDPNHPGVD
-142 YLFNHTNSNYISG
+142 YLFNHTNNNYISG

-161 SNKYF
+161 ENKYF

-179 DLFRSKRWQD
+179 DFFRLNNWKD
-189 VIAFQTRNPMHRAHF
+189 VIAFQTRNPMHRAHY
-204 ELTRLAME
+204 ELTKLAMDE
-212 QHNAKLLIHPVI
+212 HNSKLLIHPVI
-224 GISKPGDI
+224 GMSKPGDI

-239 CYQHIIKHYPENSVE
+239 CYQHIIKYYPENSVE

-279 YGCNYI
+279 YGCNRI

-295 VDAKGKPYYQPYDA
+295 VNAEGKPYYQPYDA
-309 QELISQYQEELEI
+309 QELIAQYQEELEI
-322 KMVPFQEM
+322 KMVPFKEM
-330 VFAKNKRNYLP
+330 VFAKNKKTYLP
-341 LDQIKE
+341 LDK
-347 EDQIETLSGT
+347 IEQDDPIEKLSGT
-357 QFKELLKQGTEIP
+357 QFKELLQQRTEIP
-370 NWYSFPEVVHEL
+370 TWYSFPEVIHEL
-382 RRRYPKLHN
+382 RKRFPKLHN

-411 ALVYKLM
+411 AIMYKLM
-418 EMEDRPITLL
+418 ETEDRPITLL

-481 KTVRNMIDE
+481 KVVRNMIDE
-490 VGSFVEIHVSTPLSV
+490 VGSFVEIHVATPLSV
-505 CEERDVKGLYKRA
+505 CEERDTKGLYKQA

-534 EPQNPEITIDTSDI
+534 EPENPEITVDTSDI
-548 SVEESSAIIIDKLR
+548 TVEESSALILDKLR
-562 SMKLLGN
+562 SLKLLG

>member
-1 MIDPHGNILVSFH
+1 MIKPHGKTLVSFH
-14 LSKGELEEYS
+14 LSADELSEYS
-24 ELSNTIS
+24 ELSNNIS

-46 LNGAFSPL
+46 SNGAFSPL
-54 LTFNNQ
+54 STFNNQ

-68 NNKLL
+68 NNKLS
-73 NGVIWPIPIVLDVPN
+73 NGLVWPIPIVLDVP
-88 DFLKALDKNEHISLR
+88 DQFLKSLDKNEYISLR
-103 NAEGFLLAILKV
+103 NTEGFLLAILKV
-115 REFWSPNKKDEA
+115 KEFWAPNKKEEA
-127 NSIFKTIDENHPGVG
+127 NLVFKSNDLNHPGVD
-142 YLFNHTNSNYISG
+142 YLFNHTNNNYISG
-155 ELIPIQ
+155 ELVPIQ

-179 DLFRSKRWQD
+179 DFFRLNNWKD
-189 VIAFQTRNPMHRAHF
+189 VIAFQTRNPMHRAHY
-204 ELTRLAME
+204 ELTKLAMDE
-212 QHNAKLLIHPVI
+212 HNSKLLIHPVI
-224 GISKPGDI
+224 GMSKPGDI

-239 CYQHIIKHYPENSVE
+239 CYQHIIKYYPENSVE

-279 YGCNYI
+279 YGCNRI

-295 VDAKGKPYYQPYDA
+295 VNAEGKPYYQPYDA
-309 QELISQYQEELEI
+309 QELIAQYQEELEI
-322 KMVPFQEM
+322 KMVPFKEM
-330 VFAKNKRNYLP
+330 VFAKNKKTYLP
-341 LDQIKE
+341 LDK
-347 EDQIETLSGT
+347 IEQDDPIEKLSGT
-357 QFKELLKQGTEIP
+357 QFKELLQQRTEIP
-370 NWYSFPEVVHEL
+370 TWYSFPEVIHEL
-382 RRRYPKLHN
+382 RKRFPKLHN

-411 ALVYKLM
+411 AIMYKLM
-418 EMEDRPITLL
+418 ETEDRPITLL

-481 KTVRNMIDE
+481 KVVRNMIDE
-490 VGSFVEIHVSTPLSV
+490 VGSFVEIHVATPLSV
-505 CEERDVKGLYKRA
+505 CEERDTKGLYKQA

-534 EPQNPEITIDTSDI
+534 EPENPEITVDTSDI
-548 SVEESSAIIIDKLR
+548 TVEESSALILDKLR
-562 SMKLLGN
+562 SLKLLG

>member
-1 MIDPHGNILVSFH
+1 MIKPHGKTLVSFH
-14 LSKGELEEYS
+14 LSADELSEYS
-24 ELSNTIS
+24 ELSNNIS

-46 LNGAFSPL
+46 SNGAFSPL
-54 LTFNNQ
+54 STFNNQ

-68 NNKLL
+68 NNKLS
-73 NGVIWPIPIVLDVPN
+73 NGLVWPIPIVLDVP
-88 DFLKALDKNEHISLR
+88 DQFLKSLDKNEYISLR
-103 NAEGFLLAILKV
+103 NTEGFLLAILKV
-115 REFWSPNKKDEA
+115 KEFWAPNKKEEA
-127 NSIFKTIDENHPGVG
+127 NLVFKSNDLNHPGVD
-142 YLFNHTNSNYISG
+142 YLFNHTNNNYISG

-161 SNKYF
+161 ENKYF

-179 DLFRSKRWQD
+179 DFFRLNNWKD
-189 VIAFQTRNPMHRAHF
+189 VIAFQTRNPMHRAHY
-204 ELTRLAME
+204 ELTKLAMDE
-212 QHNAKLLIHPVI
+212 HNSKLLIHPVI
-224 GISKPGDI
+224 GMSKPGDI

-239 CYQHIIKHYPENSVE
+239 CYQHIIKYYPENSVE

-279 YGCNYI
+279 YGCNRI

-295 VDAKGKPYYQPYDA
+295 VNAEGKPYYQPYDA
-309 QELISQYQEELEI
+309 QELIAQYQEELEI
-322 KMVPFQEM
+322 KMVPFKEM
-330 VFAKNKRNYLP
+330 VFAKNKKTYLP
-341 LDQIKE
+341 LDK
-347 EDQIETLSGT
+347 IEQDDPIEKLSGT
-357 QFKELLKQGTEIP
+357 QFKELLQQRTEIP
-370 NWYSFPEVVHEL
+370 TWYSFPEVIHEL
-382 RRRYPKLHN
+382 RKRFPKLHN

-411 ALVYKLM
+411 AIMYKLM
-418 EMEDRPITLL
+418 ETEDRPITLL

-481 KTVRNMIDE
+481 KVVRNMIDE
-490 VGSFVEIHVSTPLSV
+490 VGSFVEIHVATPLSV
-505 CEERDVKGLYKRA
+505 CEERDTKGLYKQA

-534 EPQNPEITIDTSDI
+534 EPENPEITVDTSDI
-548 SVEESSAIIIDKLR
+548 TVEESSALILDKLR
-562 SMKLLGN
+562 SLKLLG

>member
-1 MIDPHGNILVSFH
+1 MIKPHGKTLVSFH
-14 LSKGELEEYS
+14 LSADELAEYS
-24 ELSNTIS
+24 ELSNNIS

-46 LNGAFSPL
+46 SNGAFSPL
-54 LTFNNQ
+54 STFNNQ

-68 NNKLL
+68 KNKLS
-73 NGVIWPIPIVLDVPN
+73 NGLVWPIPIVLDVP
-88 DFLKALDKNEHISLR
+88 DQFLKSLDKNEYISLR
-103 NAEGFLLAILKV
+103 NTEGFLLAILKV
-115 REFWSPNKKDEA
+115 KEFWAPNKKEEA
-127 NSIFKTIDENHPGVG
+127 NLVFKSNDLNHPGVD
-142 YLFNHTNSNYISG
+142 YLFNHTNNNYISG
-155 ELIPIQ
+155 ELVPIQ
-161 SNKYF
+161 ENKYF

-179 DLFRSKRWQD
+179 DFFRLNNWKD
-189 VIAFQTRNPMHRAHF
+189 VIAFQTRNPMHRAHY
-204 ELTRLAME
+204 ELTKLAMDE
-212 QHNAKLLIHPVI
+212 HNSKLLIHPVI
-224 GISKPGDI
+224 GMSKPGDI

-239 CYQHIIKHYPENSVE
+239 CYQHIIKYYPENSVE

-279 YGCNYI
+279 YGCNRI

-295 VDAKGKPYYQPYDA
+295 VNAEGKPYYQPYDA
-309 QELISQYQEELEI
+309 QELIAQYQEELEI
-322 KMVPFQEM
+322 KMVPFKEM
-330 VFAKNKRNYLP
+330 VFAKNKKTYLP
-341 LDQIKE
+341 LDK
-347 EDQIETLSGT
+347 IEQDDPIEKLSGT
-357 QFKELLKQGTEIP
+357 QFKELLQQRTEIP
-370 NWYSFPEVVHEL
+370 TWYSFPEVIHEL
-382 RRRYPKLHN
+382 RKRFPKLHN

-411 ALVYKLM
+411 AIMYKLM
-418 EMEDRPITLL
+418 ETEDRPITLL

-481 KTVRNMIDE
+481 KVVRNMIDE
-490 VGSFVEIHVSTPLSV
+490 VGSFVEIHVATPLSV
-505 CEERDVKGLYKRA
+505 CEERDTKGLYKQA

-534 EPQNPEITIDTSDI
+534 EPENPEITVDTSDI
-548 SVEESSAIIIDKLR
+548 TVEESSALILDKLR
-562 SMKLLGN
+562 SLKLLG

>member
-1 MIDPHGNILVSFH
+1 MIKPHGKTLVSFQ
-14 LSKGELEEYS
+14 LSADELSEYS
-24 ELSNTIS
+24 ELSNNIS

-46 LNGAFSPL
+46 SNGAFSPL
-54 LTFNNQ
+54 STFNNQ

-68 NNKLL
+68 KNKLS
-73 NGVIWPIPIVLDVPN
+73 NGLVWPIPIVLDVP
-88 DFLKALDKNEHISLR
+88 DQFLKSLDKNEYISLR
-103 NAEGFLLAILKV
+103 NTEGFLLAILKV
-115 REFWSPNKKDEA
+115 KEFWAPNKKEEA
-127 NSIFKTIDENHPGVG
+127 NLVFKSNDLNHPGVD
-142 YLFNHTNSNYISG
+142 YLFNHTNNNYISG
-155 ELIPIQ
+155 ELVPIQ

-179 DLFRSKRWQD
+179 DFFRLNNWKD
-189 VIAFQTRNPMHRAHF
+189 VIAFQTRNPMHRAHY
-204 ELTRLAME
+204 ELTKLAMDE
-212 QHNAKLLIHPVI
+212 HNSKLLIHPVI
-224 GISKPGDI
+224 GMSKPGDI

-239 CYQHIIKHYPENSVE
+239 CYQHIIKYYPENSVE

-279 YGCNYI
+279 YGCNRI

-295 VDAKGKPYYQPYDA
+295 VNAEGKPYYQPYDA
-309 QELISQYQEELEI
+309 QELIAQYQEELEI
-322 KMVPFQEM
+322 KMVPFKEM
-330 VFAKNKRNYLP
+330 VFAKNKKTYLP
-341 LDQIKE
+341 LDK
-347 EDQIETLSGT
+347 IEQDDPIEKLSGT
-357 QFKELLKQGTEIP
+357 QFKELLQQRTEIP
-370 NWYSFPEVVHEL
+370 TWYSFPEVIHEL
-382 RRRYPKLHN
+382 RKRFPKLHN

-411 ALVYKLM
+411 AIMYKLM
-418 EMEDRPITLL
+418 ETEDRPITLL

-481 KTVRNMIDE
+481 KVVRNMIDE
-490 VGSFVEIHVSTPLSV
+490 VGSFVEIHVATPLSV
-505 CEERDVKGLYKRA
+505 CEERDTKGLYKQA

-534 EPQNPEITIDTSDI
+534 EPENPEITVDTSDI
-548 SVEESSAIIIDKLR
+548 TVEESSALILDKLR
-562 SMKLLGN
+562 SLKLLG

>member
-1 MIDPHGNILVSFH
+1 MIEPHGKTLVSFH
-14 LSKGELEEYS
+14 LSADELSEYS
-24 ELSNTIS
+24 ELSNKTS

-46 LNGAFSPL
+46 ANGAFSPL
-54 LTFNNQ
+54 STFNNQ

-68 NNKLL
+68 NNRLS
-73 NGVIWPIPIVLDVPN
+73 NGLVWPIPIVLDVP
-88 DFLKALDKNEHISLR
+88 DQFLKSLDKNEYISLR

-115 REFWSPNKKDEA
+115 NEFWAPDKKEEA
-127 NSIFKTIDENHPGVG
+127 NSVFKSNDPNHPGVD
-142 YLFNHTNSNYISG
+142 YLFNHTNNNYISG
-155 ELIPIQ
+155 ELVPIQ

-179 DLFRSKRWQD
+179 DFFRLNNWKD

-204 ELTRLAME
+204 ELTKLAMDE
-212 QHNAKLLIHPVI
+212 HNSKLLIHPVV

-239 CYQHIIKHYPENSVE
+239 CYQHIIKYYPENSVE

-263 MAGPKEALW
+263 MAGPKEAVW

-279 YGCNYI
+279 YGCNRI

-295 VDAKGKPYYQPYDA
+295 VNAEGKPYYQPYDA
-309 QELISQYQEELEI
+309 QELIAQYQEELEI
-322 KMVPFQEM
+322 KMVPFKEM
-330 VFAKNKRNYLP
+330 VFAKNKKTFLP
-341 LDQIKE
+341 LDK
-347 EDQIETLSGT
+347 IEQDDPIEKLSGT
-357 QFKELLKQGTEIP
+357 QFKEFLQQRTEIP
-370 NWYSFPEVVHEL
+370 NWYSFPEVIHEL
-382 RRRYPKLHN
+382 RKRFPKLHN

-411 ALVYKLM
+411 AIMYKLM
-418 EMEDRPITLL
+418 ETEDRPITLL

-481 KTVRNMIDE
+481 KVVRNMIDE
-490 VGSFVEIHVSTPLSV
+490 VGSFVEIHVATPLSV
-505 CEERDVKGLYKRA
+505 CEERDVKGLYKQA

-534 EPQNPEITIDTSDI
+534 EPENPEITVDTSDI
-548 SVEESSAIIIDKLR
+548 TVEESSALILDKLR
-562 SMKLLGN
+562 SLKLLG

>member
-1 MIDPHGNILVSFH
+1 MIDPHGNKLVSFH

-127 NSIFKTIDENHPGVG
+127 NSIFKTIDENHPGVD

-347 EDQIETLSGT
+347 EEQIETLSGT
-357 QFKELLKQGTEIP
+357 QFKELLKQRTEIP

-411 ALVYKLM
+411 ALMYKLM

-534 EPQNPEITIDTSDI
+534 DTQNPEITIDTSDI

>member
-1 MIDPHGNILVSFH
+1 MIKPHGETLVSFH
-14 LSKGELEEYS
+14 LSADELSEYS
-24 ELSNTIS
+24 ELSNNIS

-46 LNGAFSPL
+46 SNGAFSPL
-54 LTFNNQ
+54 STFNNQ

-68 NNKLL
+68 KNKLS
-73 NGVIWPIPIVLDVPN
+73 NGLVWPIPIVLDVP
-88 DFLKALDKNEHISLR
+88 DQFLKSLDKNEYISLR
-103 NAEGFLLAILKV
+103 NTEGFLLAILKV
-115 REFWSPNKKDEA
+115 KEFWAPNKKEEA
-127 NSIFKTIDENHPGVG
+127 NLVFKSNDLNHPGVD
-142 YLFNHTNSNYISG
+142 YLFNHTNNNYISG
-155 ELIPIQ
+155 ELVPIHE
-161 SNKYF
+161 NKYF

-179 DLFRSKRWQD
+179 DFFRLNNWKD
-189 VIAFQTRNPMHRAHF
+189 VIAFQTRNPMHRVHY
-204 ELTRLAME
+204 ELTKLAMDE
-212 QHNAKLLIHPVI
+212 HNSKLLIHPVI
-224 GISKPGDI
+224 GMSKPGDI

-239 CYQHIIKHYPENSVE
+239 CYQHIIKYYPENSVE

-279 YGCNYI
+279 YGCNRI

-295 VDAKGKPYYQPYDA
+295 VNAEGKPYYQPYDA
-309 QELISQYQEELEI
+309 QELIAQYQEELEI
-322 KMVPFQEM
+322 KMVPFKEM
-330 VFAKNKRNYLP
+330 VFAKNKKTYLP
-341 LDQIKE
+341 LDKTEQ
-347 EDQIETLSGT
+347 DDSIEKLSGT
-357 QFKELLKQGTEIP
+357 QFKELLQQRTEIP
-370 NWYSFPEVVHEL
+370 TWYSFPEVIHEL
-382 RRRYPKLHN
+382 RKRFPKLHN

-411 ALVYKLM
+411 AIMYKLM
-418 EMEDRPITLL
+418 ETEDRPITLL

-481 KTVRNMIDE
+481 KVVRNMIDE
-490 VGSFVEIHVSTPLSV
+490 VGSFVEIHVATPLSV
-505 CEERDVKGLYKRA
+505 CEERDTKGLYKQA

-534 EPQNPEITIDTSDI
+534 EPENPEITVDTSDI
-548 SVEESSAIIIDKLR
+548 TVEESSALILDKLR
-562 SMKLLGN
+562 SLKLLG

>member
-1 MIDPHGNILVSFH
+1 MIEPHGKTLVSFH
-14 LSKGELEEYS
+14 LSADELSEYS
-24 ELSNTIS
+24 ELSNKTA

-46 LNGAFSPL
+46 ANGAFSPL
-54 LTFNNQ
+54 STFNNQ

-68 NNKLL
+68 NNRLS
-73 NGVIWPIPIVLDVPN
+73 NGLVWPIPIVLDVP
-88 DFLKALDKNEHISLR
+88 DQFLKSLDKNEYISLR

-115 REFWSPNKKDEA
+115 NEFWAPDKKEEA
-127 NSIFKTIDENHPGVG
+127 NSVFKSNDPNHPGVD
-142 YLFNHTNSNYISG
+142 YLFNHTNNNYISG
-155 ELIPIQ
+155 ELVPIQ

-179 DLFRSKRWQD
+179 DFFRLNNWKD
-189 VIAFQTRNPMHRAHF
+189 VIAFQTRNPMHRAHY
-204 ELTRLAME
+204 ELTKLAMDE
-212 QHNAKLLIHPVI
+212 HNSKLLIHPVI
-224 GISKPGDI
+224 GMSKPGDI

-239 CYQHIIKHYPENSVE
+239 CYQHIIKYYPENSVE

-279 YGCNYI
+279 YGCNRI

-295 VDAKGKPYYQPYDA
+295 VNAEGKPYYQPYDA
-309 QELISQYQEELEI
+309 QELIAQYQEELEI
-322 KMVPFQEM
+322 KMVPFKEM
-330 VFAKNKRNYLP
+330 VFAKNKKTFLP
-341 LDQIKE
+341 LDK
-347 EDQIETLSGT
+347 IEQDDPIEKLSGT
-357 QFKELLKQGTEIP
+357 QFKEFLQQRTEIP
-370 NWYSFPEVVHEL
+370 NWYSFPEVIHEL
-382 RRRYPKLHN
+382 RKRFPKLHN

-411 ALVYKLM
+411 AIMYKLM
-418 EMEDRPITLL
+418 ETEDRPITLL

-481 KTVRNMIDE
+481 KVVRNMIDE
-490 VGSFVEIHVSTPLSV
+490 VGSFVEIHVATPLSV
-505 CEERDVKGLYKRA
+505 CEERDTKGLYKQA

-534 EPQNPEITIDTSDI
+534 EPENPEITVDTSDI
-548 SVEESSAIIIDKLR
+548 TVEESSALILDKLR
-562 SMKLLGN
+562 SLKLLG

>member
-1 MIDPHGNILVSFH
+1 MIKPHGKTLVSFH
-14 LSKGELEEYS
+14 LSADKLSEYS
-24 ELSNTIS
+24 ELSNNIS

-46 LNGAFSPL
+46 SNGAFSPL
-54 LTFNNQ
+54 STFNNQ

-68 NNKLL
+68 KNKLS
-73 NGVIWPIPIVLDVPN
+73 NGLVWPIPIVLDVP
-88 DFLKALDKNEHISLR
+88 DQFLKSLDKNEYISLR
-103 NAEGFLLAILKV
+103 NTEGFLLAILKV
-115 REFWSPNKKDEA
+115 KEFWAPNKKEEA
-127 NSIFKTIDENHPGVG
+127 NLVFKSNDPNHPGVD
-142 YLFNHTNSNYISG
+142 YLFNHTNNNYISG

-161 SNKYF
+161 ANKYF

-179 DLFRSKRWQD
+179 DFFRLNNWKD
-189 VIAFQTRNPMHRAHF
+189 VIAFQTRNPMHRAHY
-204 ELTRLAME
+204 ELTKLAMDE
-212 QHNAKLLIHPVI
+212 HNSKLLIHPVI
-224 GISKPGDI
+224 GMSKPGDI

-239 CYQHIIKHYPENSVE
+239 CYQHIIKYYPENSVE

-279 YGCNYI
+279 YGCNRI

-295 VDAKGKPYYQPYDA
+295 VNAEGKPYYQPYDA
-309 QELISQYQEELEI
+309 QELIAQYQEELEI
-322 KMVPFQEM
+322 KMVPFKEM
-330 VFAKNKRNYLP
+330 VFAKNKKTYLP
-341 LDQIKE
+341 LDK
-347 EDQIETLSGT
+347 IEQDDPIEKLSGT
-357 QFKELLKQGTEIP
+357 QFKELLQQRTEIP
-370 NWYSFPEVVHEL
+370 TWYSFPEVIHEL
-382 RRRYPKLHN
+382 RKRFPKLHN

-411 ALVYKLM
+411 AIMYKLM
-418 EMEDRPITLL
+418 ETEDRPITLL

-481 KTVRNMIDE
+481 KVVRNMIDE
-490 VGSFVEIHVSTPLSV
+490 VGSFVEIHVATPLSV
-505 CEERDVKGLYKRA
+505 CEERDTKGLYKQA

-534 EPQNPEITIDTSDI
+534 EPENPEITVDTSDI
-548 SVEESSAIIIDKLR
+548 TVEESSALILDKLR
-562 SMKLLGN
+562 SLKLLG

>member
-1 MIDPHGNILVSFH
+1 MIDPHGNKLVSFH

-127 NSIFKTIDENHPGVG
+127 NSIFKTIDENHPGVD

-357 QFKELLKQGTEIP
+357 QFKELLKQRTEIP

-490 VGSFVEIHVSTPLSV
+490 VGSFVEIHVATPLSV

>member
-1 MIDPHGNILVSFH
+1 MIEPHGKTLVSFH
-14 LSKGELEEYS
+14 LSADELSEYS
-24 ELSNTIS
+24 ELSNKTA

-46 LNGAFSPL
+46 ANGAFSPL
-54 LTFNNQ
+54 STFNNQ
-60 KDYEEILL
+60 KNYEEILL
-68 NNKLL
+68 NNRLS
-73 NGVIWPIPIVLDVPN
+73 NGLVWPIPIVLDVP
-88 DFLKALDKNEHISLR
+88 DQFLKSLDKNEYISLR

-115 REFWSPNKKDEA
+115 NEFWAPDKKEEA
-127 NSIFKTIDENHPGVG
+127 NSVFKSNDPNHPGVD
-142 YLFNHTNSNYISG
+142 YLFNHTNNNYISG
-155 ELIPIQ
+155 ELVPIQ

-179 DLFRSKRWQD
+179 DFFRLNNWKD

-204 ELTRLAME
+204 ELTKLAMDE
-212 QHNAKLLIHPVI
+212 HNSKLLIHPVI

-239 CYQHIIKHYPENSVE
+239 CYQHIIKYYPENSVE

-263 MAGPKEALW
+263 MAGPKEAVW

-279 YGCNYI
+279 YGCNRI

-295 VDAKGKPYYQPYDA
+295 VNAEGKPYYQPYDA
-309 QELISQYQEELEI
+309 QELIAQYQEELEI
-322 KMVPFQEM
+322 KMVPFKEM
-330 VFAKNKRNYLP
+330 VFAKNKKTFLP
-341 LDQIKE
+341 LDK
-347 EDQIETLSGT
+347 IEQDDPIEKLSGT
-357 QFKELLKQGTEIP
+357 QFKEFLQQRTEIP
-370 NWYSFPEVVHEL
+370 NWYSFPEVIHEL
-382 RRRYPKLHN
+382 RKRFPKLHN

-411 ALVYKLM
+411 AIMYKLM
-418 EMEDRPITLL
+418 ETEDRPITLL

-481 KTVRNMIDE
+481 KVVRNMIDE
-490 VGSFVEIHVSTPLSV
+490 VGSFVEIHVATPLSV
-505 CEERDVKGLYKRA
+505 CEERDVKGLYKQA

-534 EPQNPEITIDTSDI
+534 EPENPEITVDTSDI
-548 SVEESSAIIIDKLR
+548 TVEESSALILDKLR
-562 SMKLLGN
+562 SLKLLG

>member
-1 MIDPHGNILVSFH
+1 MIEPHGKTLVSFH
-14 LSKGELEEYS
+14 LSADELSEYS
-24 ELSNTIS
+24 ELSNKTA

-46 LNGAFSPL
+46 SNGAFSPL
-54 LTFNNQ
+54 STFNNQ

-68 NNKLL
+68 NNKLS
-73 NGVIWPIPIVLDVPN
+73 NGLVWPIPIVLDVP
-88 DFLKALDKNEHISLR
+88 DQFLKSLDKNEYISLR

-115 REFWSPNKKDEA
+115 NEFWAPDKKEEA
-127 NSIFKTIDENHPGVG
+127 NSVFKSNDPNHPGVD
-142 YLFNHTNSNYISG
+142 YLFNHTNNNYISG
-155 ELIPIQ
+155 ELVPIQ

-179 DLFRSKRWQD
+179 DFFRLNNWKD

-204 ELTRLAME
+204 ELTKLAMDE
-212 QHNAKLLIHPVI
+212 HNSKLLIHPVI

-239 CYQHIIKHYPENSVE
+239 CYQHIIKYYPENSVE

-263 MAGPKEALW
+263 MAGPKEAVW

-279 YGCNYI
+279 YGCNRI

-295 VDAKGKPYYQPYDA
+295 VNAEGKPYYQPYDA
-309 QELISQYQEELEI
+309 QELIAQYQEELEI
-322 KMVPFQEM
+322 KMVPFKEM
-330 VFAKNKRNYLP
+330 VFAKNKKTFLP
-341 LDQIKE
+341 LDK
-347 EDQIETLSGT
+347 IEQDDPIEKLSGT
-357 QFKELLKQGTEIP
+357 QFKEFLQQRTEIP
-370 NWYSFPEVVHEL
+370 NWYSFPEVIHEL
-382 RRRYPKLHN
+382 RKRFPKLHN

-411 ALVYKLM
+411 AIMYKLM
-418 EMEDRPITLL
+418 ETEDRPITLL

-481 KTVRNMIDE
+481 KVVRNMIDE
-490 VGSFVEIHVSTPLSV
+490 VGSFVEIHVATPLSV
-505 CEERDVKGLYKRA
+505 CEERDVKGLYKQA

-534 EPQNPEITIDTSDI
+534 EPENPEITVDTSDI
-548 SVEESSAIIIDKLR
+548 TVEESSALILDKLR
-562 SMKLLGN
+562 SLKLLG

>member
-73 NGVIWPIPIVLDVPN
+73 NGEIWPIPIVLDVPN

-127 NSIFKTIDENHPGVG
+127 NSIFKTIDENHPGVD

-357 QFKELLKQGTEIP
+357 QFKELLQQRTEIP

-481 KTVRNMIDE
+481 KTVRKMIDE

>member
-1 MIDPHGNILVSFH
+1 MIDPHGNKLVSFH
-14 LSKGELEEYS
+14 LSKGELEEYA

-127 NSIFKTIDENHPGVG
+127 NSIFKTIDENHPGVD

-357 QFKELLKQGTEIP
+357 QFKELLKQRTEIP

-411 ALVYKLM
+411 ALMYKLM

>member
-1 MIDPHGNILVSFH
+1 MIEPHGKTLVSFH
-14 LSKGELEEYS
+14 LSADELSEYS
-24 ELSNTIS
+24 ELSNNIS

-46 LNGAFSPL
+46 SNGAFSPL
-54 LTFNNQ
+54 STFNNQ

-68 NNKLL
+68 KNKLS
-73 NGVIWPIPIVLDVPN
+73 NGLVWPIPIVLDVP
-88 DFLKALDKNEHISLR
+88 DQFLKSLDKNEYISLR
-103 NAEGFLLAILKV
+103 NTEGFLLAILKV
-115 REFWSPNKKDEA
+115 KEFWAPNKKEEA
-127 NSIFKTIDENHPGVG
+127 NLVFKSNDPNHPGVD
-142 YLFNHTNSNYISG
+142 YLFNHTNNNYISG
-155 ELIPIQ
+155 ELVPIQ
-161 SNKYF
+161 ENKYF

-179 DLFRSKRWQD
+179 DFFRLNNWKD

-204 ELTRLAME
+204 ELTKLAMDE
-212 QHNAKLLIHPVI
+212 HNSKLLIHPVI

-239 CYQHIIKHYPENSVE
+239 CYQHIIKYYPENSVE

-279 YGCNYI
+279 YGCNRI

-295 VDAKGKPYYQPYDA
+295 VNAEGKPYYQPYDA
-309 QELISQYQEELEI
+309 QELIAQYQEELEI
-322 KMVPFQEM
+322 KMVPFKEM
-330 VFAKNKRNYLP
+330 VFAKNKKTFLP
-341 LDQIKE
+341 LDK
-347 EDQIETLSGT
+347 IEQDDPIEKLSGT
-357 QFKELLKQGTEIP
+357 QFKEFLQQRTEIP
-370 NWYSFPEVVHEL
+370 NWYSFPEVIHEL
-382 RRRYPKLHN
+382 RKRFPKLHN

-411 ALVYKLM
+411 AIMYKLM
-418 EMEDRPITLL
+418 ETEDRPITLL

-481 KTVRNMIDE
+481 KVVRNMIDE
-490 VGSFVEIHVSTPLSV
+490 VGSFVEIHVATPLSV
-505 CEERDVKGLYKRA
+505 CEERDTKGLYKQA

-534 EPQNPEITIDTSDI
+534 EPENPEITVDTSDI
-548 SVEESSAIIIDKLR
+548 TVEESSALILDKLR
-562 SMKLLGN
+562 SLKLLG

>member
-1 MIDPHGNILVSFH
+1 MIEPHGKTLVSFH
-14 LSKGELEEYS
+14 LSADELSEYS
-24 ELSNTIS
+24 ELSNKTA
-31 SLTLSLKQQCDLEMI
+31 SLTLSLKQQCDFEMI
-46 LNGAFSPL
+46 ANGAFSPL
-54 LTFNNQ
+54 STFNNQ

-68 NNKLL
+68 NNKLS
-73 NGVIWPIPIVLDVPN
+73 NGLVWPIPIVLDVP
-88 DFLKALDKNEHISLR
+88 DQFLKSLDKNEYISLR

-115 REFWSPNKKDEA
+115 NEFWAPDKKEEA
-127 NSIFKTIDENHPGVG
+127 NSVFKSNDPNHPGVD
-142 YLFNHTNSNYISG
+142 YLFNHTNNNYISG
-155 ELIPIQ
+155 ELVPIQ

-179 DLFRSKRWQD
+179 DFFRLNNWKD

-204 ELTRLAME
+204 ELTKLAMDE
-212 QHNAKLLIHPVI
+212 HNSKLLIHPVV

-239 CYQHIIKHYPENSVE
+239 CYQHIIKYYPENSVE

-279 YGCNYI
+279 YGCNRI

-295 VDAKGKPYYQPYDA
+295 VNAEGKPYYQPYDA
-309 QELISQYQEELEI
+309 QELIAQYQEELEI
-322 KMVPFQEM
+322 KMVPFKEM
-330 VFAKNKRNYLP
+330 VFAKNKKTYLP
-341 LDQIKE
+341 LDK
-347 EDQIETLSGT
+347 IEQDDPIEKLSGT
-357 QFKELLKQGTEIP
+357 QFKELLQQRTEIP
-370 NWYSFPEVVHEL
+370 TWYSFPEVIHEL
-382 RRRYPKLHN
+382 RKRFPKLHN

-411 ALVYKLM
+411 AIMYKLM
-418 EMEDRPITLL
+418 ETEDRPITLL

-481 KTVRNMIDE
+481 KVVRNMIDE
-490 VGSFVEIHVSTPLSV
+490 VGSFVEIHVATPLSV
-505 CEERDVKGLYKRA
+505 CEERDTKGLYKQA

-534 EPQNPEITIDTSDI
+534 EPENPEITVDTSDI
-548 SVEESSAIIIDKLR
+548 TVEESSALILDKLR
-562 SMKLLGN
+562 SLKLLG

>member
-1 MIDPHGNILVSFH
+1 M
-14 LSKGELEEYS
+14 EE
-24 ELSNTIS
+24 
-31 SLTLSLKQQCDLEMI
+31 
-46 LNGAFSPL
+46 
-54 LTFNNQ
+54 
-60 KDYEEILL
+60 
-68 NNKLL
+68 
-73 NGVIWPIPIVLDVPN
+73 
-88 DFLKALDKNEHISLR
+88 
-103 NAEGFLLAILKV
+103 
-115 REFWSPNKKDEA
+115 
-127 NSIFKTIDENHPGVG
+127 
-142 YLFNHTNSNYISG
+142 
-155 ELIPIQ
+155 
-161 SNKYF
+161 
-166 DFTHLRKSPQEVR
+166 
-179 DLFRSKRWQD
+179 
-189 VIAFQTRNPMHRAHF
+189 
-204 ELTRLAME
+204 
-212 QHNAKLLIHPVI
+212 HNAKLLIHPVI

-239 CYQHIIKHYPENSVE
+239 CYQHIIKHYPKNSVE

-279 YGCNYI
+279 YGCNHI
-285 IIGRDHAGPG
+285 IVGRDHAGPG
-295 VDAKGKPYYQPYDA
+295 LDAEGKLYYQPYDA

-330 VFAKNKRNYLP
+330 VFAKNKKTYLP
-341 LDQIKE
+341 LDKIKE
-347 EDQIETLSGT
+347 NEQIERLSGT
-357 QFKELLKQGTEIP
+357 KFKKLLKERTEIP
-370 NWYSFPEVVHEL
+370 NWYSFPEVIHEL
-382 RRRYPKLHN
+382 RRRYPTLQN

-411 ALVYKLM
+411 ALMYKLM

-428 DGDIVRQHL
+428 DGDVVRQHL

-481 KTVRNMIDE
+481 RIVRNMIDQ

-518 RAGKILDFT
+518 RAGKILEFT
-527 GVSDPYE
+527 GISDPYE
-534 EPQNPEITIDTSDI
+534 EPVNPEIIIDTSKA
-548 SVEESSAIIIDKLR
+548 SVEESSEIILDNLR
-562 SMKLLGN
+562 SMKLLG

>member
-1 MIDPHGNILVSFH
+1 MIKPHGETLVSFH
-14 LSKGELEEYS
+14 LSADEVSEYS
-24 ELSNTIS
+24 ELSNNIS

-46 LNGAFSPL
+46 SNGAFSPL
-54 LTFNNQ
+54 STFNNQ

-68 NNKLL
+68 KNKLS
-73 NGVIWPIPIVLDVPN
+73 NGLVWPIPIVLDVP
-88 DFLKALDKNEHISLR
+88 DQFLKSLDKNEYISLR
-103 NAEGFLLAILKV
+103 NTEGFLLAILKV
-115 REFWSPNKKDEA
+115 KEFWAPNKKEEA
-127 NSIFKTIDENHPGVG
+127 NLVFKSNDLNHPGVD
-142 YLFNHTNSNYISG
+142 YLFNHTNNNYISG
-155 ELIPIQ
+155 ELVPIHE
-161 SNKYF
+161 NKYF

-179 DLFRSKRWQD
+179 DFFRLNNWKD
-189 VIAFQTRNPMHRAHF
+189 VIAFQTRNPMHRAHY
-204 ELTRLAME
+204 ELTKLAMDE
-212 QHNAKLLIHPVI
+212 HNSKLLIHPVI
-224 GISKPGDI
+224 GMSKPGDI

-239 CYQHIIKHYPENSVE
+239 CYQHIIKYYPENSVE

-279 YGCNYI
+279 YGCNRI

-295 VDAKGKPYYQPYDA
+295 VNAEGKPYYQPYDA
-309 QELISQYQEELEI
+309 QELIAQYQEELEI
-322 KMVPFQEM
+322 KMVPFKEM
-330 VFAKNKRNYLP
+330 VFAKNKKTYLP
-341 LDQIKE
+341 LDK
-347 EDQIETLSGT
+347 IEQDDPIEKLSGT
-357 QFKELLKQGTEIP
+357 QFKELLQQRTEIP
-370 NWYSFPEVVHEL
+370 TWYSFPEVIHEL
-382 RRRYPKLHN
+382 RKRFPKLHN

-411 ALVYKLM
+411 AIMYKLM
-418 EMEDRPITLL
+418 ETEDRPITLL

-481 KTVRNMIDE
+481 KVVRNMIDE
-490 VGSFVEIHVSTPLSV
+490 VGSFVEIHVATPLSV
-505 CEERDVKGLYKRA
+505 CEERDTKGLYKQA

-534 EPQNPEITIDTSDI
+534 EPENPEITVDTSDI
-548 SVEESSAIIIDKLR
+548 TVEESSALILDKLR
-562 SMKLLGN
+562 SLKLLG

>member
-1 MIDPHGNILVSFH
+1 MIDPHGNKLVSFH
-14 LSKGELEEYS
+14 VSKGELEEYS

-127 NSIFKTIDENHPGVG
+127 NSIFKTIDENHPGVD

-357 QFKELLKQGTEIP
+357 QFKELLKQRTEIP

>member
-1 MIDPHGNILVSFH
+1 MIKPHGETLVSFH
-14 LSKGELEEYS
+14 LSADELSEYS
-24 ELSNTIS
+24 ELSNNIS

-46 LNGAFSPL
+46 SNGAFSPL
-54 LTFNNQ
+54 STFNNQ

-68 NNKLL
+68 KNKLS
-73 NGVIWPIPIVLDVPN
+73 NGLVWPIPIVLDVP
-88 DFLKALDKNEHISLR
+88 DQFLKSLDKNEYISLR
-103 NAEGFLLAILKV
+103 NTEGFLLAILKV
-115 REFWSPNKKDEA
+115 KEFWAPNKKEEA
-127 NSIFKTIDENHPGVG
+127 NLVFKSNDPNHPGVD
-142 YLFNHTNSNYISG
+142 YLFNHTNNNYISG
-155 ELIPIQ
+155 ELVPIQ
-161 SNKYF
+161 ENKYF

-179 DLFRSKRWQD
+179 DFFRLNNWKD
-189 VIAFQTRNPMHRAHF
+189 VIAFQTRNPMHRAHY
-204 ELTRLAME
+204 ELTKLAMDE
-212 QHNAKLLIHPVI
+212 HNSKLLIHPVI
-224 GISKPGDI
+224 GMSKPGDI

-239 CYQHIIKHYPENSVE
+239 CYQHIIKYYPENSVE

-279 YGCNYI
+279 YGCNRI

-295 VDAKGKPYYQPYDA
+295 VNAEGKPYYQPYDA
-309 QELISQYQEELEI
+309 QELIAQYQEELEI
-322 KMVPFQEM
+322 KMVPFKEM
-330 VFAKNKRNYLP
+330 VFAKNKKTYLP
-341 LDQIKE
+341 LDKTEQ
-347 EDQIETLSGT
+347 DDSIEKLSGT
-357 QFKELLKQGTEIP
+357 QFKELLQQRTEIP
-370 NWYSFPEVVHEL
+370 TWYSFPEVIHEL
-382 RRRYPKLHN
+382 RKRFPKLHN

-411 ALVYKLM
+411 AIMYKLM
-418 EMEDRPITLL
+418 ETEDRPITLL

-481 KTVRNMIDE
+481 KVVRNMIDE
-490 VGSFVEIHVSTPLSV
+490 VGSFVEIHVATPLSV
-505 CEERDVKGLYKRA
+505 CEERDTKGLYKQA

-534 EPQNPEITIDTSDI
+534 EPENPEITVDTSDI
-548 SVEESSAIIIDKLR
+548 TVEESSALILDKLR
-562 SMKLLGN
+562 SLKLLG